1 MSQTRALVRHGYVA
15 SAKRNDWL
23 AEGFEAH
30 RPRLRALAHRMLG
43 SPNEADDA
51 VQDVWLD
58 LSRADADAIENLGG
72 WLTTVVARVCL
83 DRLRSRSSRREE
95 PFGVA
100 LPDSLGGR
108 AAGIDPEDEVV
119 MAESVGLALL
129 VVLERLTPA
138 ERVAF
143 VLRDVFELSF
153 EEIAPMVGRTP
164 LAARQLASRAR
175 RRVRG
180 SSIPDADLGRNGHL
194 VSAFLA
200 ASRRGDVAALL
211 TLLDP
216 DAVIRADRTAVQAGA
231 SRQTRGAAA
240 VAEIFATRPFD
251 ARLALVNGCPG
262 LVWAPGGRARM
273 VFTFAMRRGRIAVID
288 VVAQQEHI
296 RQLRLVL

>member
-1 MSQTRALVRHGYVA
+1 VA

-23 AEGFEAH
+23 EEGFEAH

-43 SPNEADDA
+43 SQAEADDA

-58 LSRADADAIENLGG
+58 LSRADADNIENIGG
-72 WLTTVVARVCL
+72 WLTRVVARVSL
-83 DRLRSRSSRREE
+83 DRLRSRVSRREE

-100 LPDSLGGR
+100 LPDSLRGR
-108 AAGIDPEDEVV
+108 AAGIDPADEVV
-119 MAESVGLALL
+119 LAESLGLALL

-143 VLRDVFELSF
+143 MLRDVFGLPF

-180 SSIPDADLGRNGHL
+180 SSIPDSDLGRNGHL
-194 VSAFLA
+194 VSAFLE

-216 DAVIRADRTAVQAGA
+216 DAVLRADRTALRAGA
-231 SRQTRGAAA
+231 PRGEARGAAA

-262 LVWAPGGRARM
+262 LVWASGGRALV
-273 VFTFAMRRGRIAVID
+273 VFTFAMRRGKIAAVE
-288 VVAQQEHI
+288 VVAEQEHI
-296 RQLRLVL
+296 RQLRLTL

>member
-1 MSQTRALVRHGYVA
+1 V
-15 SAKRNDWL
+15 KRNGWL

-43 SPNEADDA
+43 SASEADDA
-51 VQDVWLD
+51 VQDAWLD

-95 PFGVA
+95 PLGGE

-119 MAESVGLALL
+119 MAELLGIALL

-143 VLRDVFELSF
+143 VLHDVFELSF

-180 SSIPDADLGRNGHL
+180 LSIPDADLVRNGHL

-200 ASRRGDVAALL
+200 ASRRGDIAALL

-216 DAVIRADRTAVQAGA
+216 DAVIRADRTAVRAGA
-231 SRQTRGAAA
+231 SRVTRGAAA
-240 VAEIFATRPFD
+240 VAEVFATRPFD
-251 ARLALVNGCPG
+251 ARLALVNGSPG

-273 VFTFAMRRGRIAVID
+273 VFTFAIRQGRITAID
-288 VVAQQEHI
+288 VAAEQEHI
-296 RQLRLVL
+296 RQLRLVP

>member
-1 MSQTRALVRHGYVA
+1 VA
-15 SAKRNDWL
+15 SAKRDDWL

-72 WLTTVVARVCL
+72 WLTTVVARICL

-95 PFGVA
+95 RFGVA

-119 MAESVGLALL
+119 MAESLGLALL

-143 VLRDVFELSF
+143 VLHDVFELPF
-153 EEIAPMVGRTP
+153 QEIAPMVGRTP

-180 SSIPDADLGRNGHL
+180 SSIPDADPGRNGHL
-194 VSAFLA
+194 VRAFLD

-216 DAVIRADRTAVQAGA
+216 DAVIRADRRAVRAGA
-231 SRQTRGAAA
+231 SRETHGAAA
-240 VAEIFATRPFD
+240 VAEVFATRPFD
-251 ARLALVNGCPG
+251 ARLALVNGSPG
-262 LVWAPGGRARM
+262 LVWGPDGRARM
-273 VFTFAMRRGRIAVID
+273 VFVFAIRRARIAAID

-296 RQLRLVL
+296 RQLHLVL

>member
-1 MSQTRALVRHGYVA
+1 MA

-23 AEGFEAH
+23 AKGFEAH
-30 RPRLRALAHRMLG
+30 RLRLRALAHRMLG

-58 LSRADADAIENLGG
+58 LSRIDANTIENLGG
-72 WLTTVVARVCL
+72 WLTLVVARVCI

-95 PFGVA
+95 PFGVG
-100 LPDSLGGR
+100 LTDTLGGG
-108 AAGIDPEDEVV
+108 AAGIDPGDEVV
-119 MAESVGLALL
+119 RAESLGLALL

-143 VLRDVFELSF
+143 MLRDVFGLPF
-153 EEIAPMVGRTP
+153 EEIAPVVGRTQ

-194 VSAFLA
+194 VSAFRE
-200 ASRRGDVAALL
+200 ASRRGNVAALL

-216 DAVIRADRTAVQAGA
+216 DAVLRADRTALRAGA
-231 SRQTRGAAA
+231 PRGEARGAAA

-262 LVWAPGGRARM
+262 LVWVSGGRAWV
-273 VFTFAMRRGRIAVID
+273 VFTFAIRRGRIAAID
-288 VVAQQEHI
+288 VAAQQEHI
-296 RQLRLVL
+296 RQMRLAL

>member
-1 MSQTRALVRHGYVA
+1 
-15 SAKRNDWL
+15 
-23 AEGFEAH
+23 
-30 RPRLRALAHRMLG
+30 MLG

-100 LPDSLGGR
+100 VPDSLDGR
-108 AAGIDPEDEVV
+108 GAGIDPADEVV
-119 MAESVGLALL
+119 MAEALGLALL

-138 ERVAF
+138 QRSAF
-143 VLRDVFELSF
+143 VLRDVFELPF

-216 DAVIRADRTAVQAGA
+216 DAVVRADRAAVRAGA
-231 SRQTRGAAA
+231 QRETRGGAA
-240 VAEIFATRPFD
+240 VAELFATRPFD
-251 ARLALVNGCPG
+251 ARLALVKGSPG
-262 LVWAPGGRARM
+262 LVWAPGGR
-273 VFTFAMRRGRIAVID
+273 VWVVLTFAMRAGRIAAID
-288 VVAQQEHI
+288 VVAQHEHI
-296 RQLRLVL
+296 RELRLVL